1 MAHTNKTAYLN
12 EDWDIELESDGSI
25 KMCKDDIYAVMQN
38 CCNEIRLWLHDAY
51 FKYDTGTDYANILA
65 HKFNKIRLVSAFKK
79 AIARVSTDIIV
90 KDIIIDDI
98 DLESRKVTGMIKIQY
113 EGENGEYRF

>member
-25 KMCKDDIYAVMQN
+25 KMCTDDIYA
-38 CCNEIRLWLHDAY
+38 
-51 FKYDTGTDYANILA
+51 G
-65 HKFNKIRLVSAFKK
+65 LVTAFRQ
-79 AIARVSTDIIV
+79 AIHRVSTEIEI

-98 DLESRKVTGMIKIQY
+98 DVETRKVTGTIKIIWKGNY
-113 EGENGEYRF
+113 GEYNF

>member
-1 MAHTNKTAYLN
+1 MTHTNKTAYLN
-12 EDWDIELESDGSI
+12 DNWDIELESDGSI
-25 KMCKDDIYAVMQN
+25 KMCTDDIYAVMQN

-51 FKYDTGTDYANILA
+51 FKYDVGTDYANILA
-65 HKFNKIRLVSAFKK
+65 HKFNKIRLVTAFKQ

-98 DLESRKVTGMIKIQY
+98 DVDTRKVTGLIKIVY
-113 EGENGEYRF
+113 EGQYGEYQF

>member
-12 EDWDIELESDGSI
+12 DSWDIELEADGSI
-25 KMCKDDIYAVMQN
+25 RMCKDDIYAVMQN

-51 FKYDTGTDYANILA
+51 FRYNSGTDYAAILA
-65 HKFNKIRLVSAFKK
+65 SKYNKIRLVTAFKQ
-79 AIARVSTDIIV
+79 AIKRVSSDIEV

-98 DLESRKVTGMIKIQY
+98 DVDTRKVTGLIKIVY
-113 EGENGEYRF
+113 EGQYGEYQF